1 MPRLA
6 RLTAQPGPTLVQFTK
21 KFEPNPAL
29 ARFTL
34 EPRLVSRVKEIEL
47 TPTMARILNQLLPGL
62 FTPTDE
68 QLLWRGQ
75 QQDDAA
81 AYGELALRWE
91 QPIRRLCERM
101 TNDPHRAEDLAQE
114 VFTRVFTGRLALQ
127 PNARFSTWLWR
138 VALNLCYDEL
148 RRRQRRAEFS
158 LDELVEDD
166 SVSLTG
172 EEPSPA
178 TRLEERERGD
188 FVRAAL
194 QRLPEHYRAVV
205 VLRHYEGLKFRQIA
219 DVLEIPEGTV
229 KSRMAEALDHL
240 AVLLKEFSP
249 PAGNLPKPNLC
260 V

>member
-1 MPRLA
+1 
-6 RLTAQPGPTLVQFTK
+6 
-21 KFEPNPAL
+21 
-29 ARFTL
+29 
-34 EPRLVSRVKEIEL
+34 
-47 TPTMARILNQLLPGL
+47 MARILNQLLPGL

-68 QLLWRGQ
+68 QLLWRVQ

-81 AYGELALRWE
+81 AFGELALRWE

-101 TNDPHRAEDLAQE
+101 TGDAHKAEDLAQDA
-114 VFTRVFTGRLALQ
+114 FARVFAKRGDFDLDG
-127 PNARFSTWLWR
+127 RFSTFLWR

-158 LDELVEDD
+158 LDELEAQDAAMLPDD
-166 SVSLTG
+166 EAS
-172 EEPSPA
+172 PSA
-178 TRLEERERGD
+178 RLEEQERGD

-194 QRLPEHYRAVV
+194 QRLPAHYRAVV
-205 VLRHYEGLKFRQIA
+205 VLRHYEGLKFREIA

-240 AVLLKEFSP
+240 AVLLKEFAP
-249 PAGNLPKPNLC
+249 PAAHAQQPKQSIC